1 METALLL
8 VASESKRLD
17 PGPDPL
23 TVMLRFLVGIAVV
36 FLAMWLLYRWAK
48 RSSLG
53 EYEGPGLRLVSRL
66 ALSRSAQ
73 VAVVE
78 IGGRM
83 FLVGAGDATVTPIAE
98 LYDTEEMAVELES
111 QAAAAAA
118 RAEAQGREAVKRPFG
133 QVLAKFSRKAAASE
147 TVATGKPSGKPSGKS
162 GAKPGGTAA
171 GKSKPAVGTAPGQ
184 EIVSRSK
191 PAARPRPEP
200 AEAASITEAQ
210 MDALAAQIAAEFGG
224 RPGRPGGVS

>member
-17 PGPDPL
+17 SGPDPL
-23 TVMLRFLVGIAVV
+23 TVMVRFLVGIAVV

-48 RSSLG
+48 HSSLG

-83 FLVGAGDATVTPIAE
+83 FLVGAGDSTVTPIAE
-98 LYDTEEMAVELES
+98 LYDTEEMAAELES
-111 QAAAAAA
+111 QAATAAA

-147 TVATGKPSGKPSGKS
+147 TMVAGKPGG
-162 GAKPGGTAA
+162 KPGGTTV
-171 GKSKPAVGTAPGQ
+171 GKLRTPPGATPSQ

-191 PAARPRPEP
+191 PVTRPRPEP
-200 AEAASITEAQ
+200 VEPASISEAQ

-224 RPGRPGGVS
+224 RPRSGGAS

>member
-17 PGPDPL
+17 SGPDPL
-23 TVMLRFLVGIAVV
+23 TVMVRFLVGIAVV

-48 RSSLG
+48 HSSLG

-83 FLVGAGDATVTPIAE
+83 FLVGAGDSTVTPIAE
-98 LYDTEEMAVELES
+98 LYDTEEMAAELES
-111 QAAAAAA
+111 QAATAAA

-133 QVLAKFSRKAAASE
+133 QVLAKISRKAAASE
-147 TVATGKPSGKPSGKS
+147 TMAAGKPSEKPG
-162 GAKPGGTAA
+162 GKPGGTTV
-171 GKSKPAVGTAPGQ
+171 GKLRTPPGATPGQ

-191 PAARPRPEP
+191 PVTRPRPEP
-200 AEAASITEAQ
+200 VEPASISEAQ

-224 RPGRPGGVS
+224 RPGLGGAS

>member
-17 PGPDPL
+17 SGPDPL
-23 TVMLRFLVGIAVV
+23 TVMVRFLVGIAVV

-48 RSSLG
+48 HSSLG

-83 FLVGAGDATVTPIAE
+83 FLVGAGDSTVTPIAE
-98 LYDTEEMAVELES
+98 LYDTEEMAAELES
-111 QAAAAAA
+111 QAATAAA

-133 QVLAKFSRKAAASE
+133 QVLAKFSRKAAANE
-147 TVATGKPSGKPSGKS
+147 TMVAGKPSGKPG
-162 GAKPGGTAA
+162 GKPGGTTV
-171 GKSKPAVGTAPGQ
+171 GKLRTPPGATPSQ

-191 PAARPRPEP
+191 PVTRPRPEP
-200 AEAASITEAQ
+200 VEPASISEAQ

-224 RPGRPGGVS
+224 RPRSGGAS

>member
-17 PGPDPL
+17 SGPDPL
-23 TVMLRFLVGIAVV
+23 TVMVRFLVGIAVV

-48 RSSLG
+48 HSSLG

-83 FLVGAGDATVTPIAE
+83 FLVGAGDSTVTPIAE
-98 LYDTEEMAVELES
+98 LYDTEEMAAELES
-111 QAAAAAA
+111 QAATAAA

-147 TVATGKPSGKPSGKS
+147 TMAAGKPSGKPSGKP
-162 GAKPGGTAA
+162 GGKPGGTTV
-171 GKSKPAVGTAPGQ
+171 GKLRTPPGATPGQ

-191 PAARPRPEP
+191 PVTRPRPEP
-200 AEAASITEAQ
+200 VEPASISEAQ

-224 RPGRPGGVS
+224 RPRSGGAS

>member
-17 PGPDPL
+17 SGPDPL
-23 TVMLRFLVGIAVV
+23 TVMVRFLVGIAVV

-48 RSSLG
+48 HSSLG

-83 FLVGAGDATVTPIAE
+83 FLVGAGDSTVTPIAE
-98 LYDTEEMAVELES
+98 LYDTEEMAAELES
-111 QAAAAAA
+111 QAATAAA

-133 QVLAKFSRKAAASE
+133 QVLAKISRKAAASE
-147 TVATGKPSGKPSGKS
+147 TMAAGKPSGKPG
-162 GAKPGGTAA
+162 GKPGGTTV
-171 GKSKPAVGTAPGQ
+171 GKLRTPPGATPSQ

-191 PAARPRPEP
+191 PVTRPRPEP
-200 AEAASITEAQ
+200 VEPASISEAQ

-224 RPGRPGGVS
+224 RPRSGGAS

>member
-17 PGPDPL
+17 SGPDPL
-23 TVMLRFLVGIAVV
+23 TVMVRFLVGIAVV

-48 RSSLG
+48 HSSLG

-83 FLVGAGDATVTPIAE
+83 FLVGAGDSTVTPIAE
-98 LYDTEEMAVELES
+98 LYDTEEMAAELES
-111 QAAAAAA
+111 QAATAAA

-133 QVLAKFSRKAAASE
+133 QVLAKISRKAVASE
-147 TVATGKPSGKPSGKS
+147 TMAAGKPSGKPG
-162 GAKPGGTAA
+162 GKPGGTTV
-171 GKSKPAVGTAPGQ
+171 GKLRTPPGATPGQ

-191 PAARPRPEP
+191 PVTRPRPEP
-200 AEAASITEAQ
+200 VEPAGISEAQ

-224 RPGRPGGVS
+224 RPGLGGAS

>member
-17 PGPDPL
+17 SGPDPL
-23 TVMLRFLVGIAVV
+23 TVMVRFLVGIAVV

-48 RSSLG
+48 HSSLG

-83 FLVGAGDATVTPIAE
+83 FLVGAGDSTVTPIAE
-98 LYDTEEMAVELES
+98 LYDTEEMAAELES
-111 QAAAAAA
+111 QAATAAA

-147 TVATGKPSGKPSGKS
+147 TMAAGKPSGKPG
-162 GAKPGGTAA
+162 GKPGGTTV
-171 GKSKPAVGTAPGQ
+171 GKLRTPPGATPGQ

-191 PAARPRPEP
+191 PVTRPRPEP
-200 AEAASITEAQ
+200 VEPASISEAQ

-224 RPGRPGGVS
+224 RPGLGGAS

>member
-17 PGPDPL
+17 SGPDPL
-23 TVMLRFLVGIAVV
+23 TVMVRFLVGIAVV

-48 RSSLG
+48 HSSLG

-83 FLVGAGDATVTPIAE
+83 FLVGAGDSTVTPIAE
-98 LYDTEEMAVELES
+98 LYDTEEMAAELES
-111 QAAAAAA
+111 QAATAAA

-133 QVLAKFSRKAAASE
+133 QVLAKFSRKAVASE
-147 TVATGKPSGKPSGKS
+147 TMAAGKPSGKPSGKP
-162 GAKPGGTAA
+162 GGKPGGTTV
-171 GKSKPAVGTAPGQ
+171 GKLRTPSGATPGQ

-191 PAARPRPEP
+191 PVTRPRPEP
-200 AEAASITEAQ
+200 VEPASISEAQ

-224 RPGRPGGVS
+224 RPRSGGAS

>member
-17 PGPDPL
+17 SGPDPL
-23 TVMLRFLVGIAVV
+23 TVMVRFLVGIAVV

-48 RSSLG
+48 HSSLG

-83 FLVGAGDATVTPIAE
+83 FLVGAGDSTVTPIAE
-98 LYDTEEMAVELES
+98 LYDTEEMAAELES
-111 QAAAAAA
+111 QAATAAA

-133 QVLAKFSRKAAASE
+133 QVLAKFSRKAVASE
-147 TVATGKPSGKPSGKS
+147 TMAAGKPSGKPSGKP
-162 GAKPGGTAA
+162 GGKPGGTTV
-171 GKSKPAVGTAPGQ
+171 GKLRTPPGATPGQ

-191 PAARPRPEP
+191 PVTRPRPEP
-200 AEAASITEAQ
+200 VEPASISEAQ

-224 RPGRPGGVS
+224 RPGLGGAS

>member
-17 PGPDPL
+17 SGPDPL
-23 TVMLRFLVGIAVV
+23 TVMVRFLVGIAVV

-48 RSSLG
+48 HSSLG
-53 EYEGPGLRLVSRL
+53 EYKGPGLRLVSRL

-83 FLVGAGDATVTPIAE
+83 FLVGAGDSTVTPIAE
-98 LYDTEEMAVELES
+98 LYDTEEMAAELES
-111 QAAAAAA
+111 QAAIAAA

-147 TVATGKPSGKPSGKS
+147 TMAAGKPSGKPGEKP
-162 GAKPGGTAA
+162 GGKPGGTTV
-171 GKSKPAVGTAPGQ
+171 GKLRTPPGATPSQ

-191 PAARPRPEP
+191 PVTRPRPEP
-200 AEAASITEAQ
+200 VEPASISEAQ

-224 RPGRPGGVS
+224 RPRSGGAS

>member
-17 PGPDPL
+17 SGPDPL
-23 TVMLRFLVGIAVV
+23 TVMVRFLVGIAVV

-48 RSSLG
+48 HSSLG

-83 FLVGAGDATVTPIAE
+83 FLVGAGDSTVTPIAE
-98 LYDTEEMAVELES
+98 LYDTEEMAAELES
-111 QAAAAAA
+111 QAATAAA

-133 QVLAKFSRKAAASE
+133 QVLAKISRKAAASE
-147 TVATGKPSGKPSGKS
+147 TMAAGKPSGKP
-162 GAKPGGTAA
+162 GGTTV
-171 GKSKPAVGTAPGQ
+171 GKLRTPPGATPGQ

-191 PAARPRPEP
+191 PVTRPRPEP
-200 AEAASITEAQ
+200 VEPASISEAQ

-224 RPGRPGGVS
+224 RPRSGGAS

>member
-17 PGPDPL
+17 SGPDPL
-23 TVMLRFLVGIAVV
+23 TVMVRFLVGIAVV

-48 RSSLG
+48 HSSLG

-83 FLVGAGDATVTPIAE
+83 FLVGAGDSTVTPIAE
-98 LYDTEEMAVELES
+98 LYDTEEMAAELES
-111 QAAAAAA
+111 QAATAAA

-133 QVLAKFSRKAAASE
+133 QVLAKISRKAAASE
-147 TVATGKPSGKPSGKS
+147 TMAAGKPSGKPG
-162 GAKPGGTAA
+162 GKPGGTTV
-171 GKSKPAVGTAPGQ
+171 GKLRTPPGATPGQ

-191 PAARPRPEP
+191 PVTRPRPEP
-200 AEAASITEAQ
+200 VEPAGISEAQ

-224 RPGRPGGVS
+224 RPGLGGAS

>member
-17 PGPDPL
+17 SGPDPL
-23 TVMLRFLVGIAVV
+23 TVMVRFLVGIAVV

-48 RSSLG
+48 HSSLG

-83 FLVGAGDATVTPIAE
+83 FLVGAGDSTVTPIAE
-98 LYDTEEMAVELES
+98 LYDTEEMAAELES
-111 QAAAAAA
+111 QAATAAA

-133 QVLAKFSRKAAASE
+133 QVLAKFSRKAVASE
-147 TVATGKPSGKPSGKS
+147 TMAAGKPSGKPSGKP
-162 GAKPGGTAA
+162 GGKPGGTTV
-171 GKSKPAVGTAPGQ
+171 GKLRTPSGATPGQ

-191 PAARPRPEP
+191 PVTRPRPEP
-200 AEAASITEAQ
+200 VEPASISEAQ

-224 RPGRPGGVS
+224 RPGLGGAS

>member
-17 PGPDPL
+17 SGPDPL
-23 TVMLRFLVGIAVV
+23 TVMVRFLVGIAVV

-48 RSSLG
+48 HSSLG

-83 FLVGAGDATVTPIAE
+83 FLVGAGDSTVTPIAE
-98 LYDTEEMAVELES
+98 LYDTEEMAAELES
-111 QAAAAAA
+111 QAATAAA

-147 TVATGKPSGKPSGKS
+147 TMVAGKPSGKPG
-162 GAKPGGTAA
+162 GKPGGTTV
-171 GKSKPAVGTAPGQ
+171 GKLRTPPGATPSQ

-191 PAARPRPEP
+191 PVTRPRPEP
-200 AEAASITEAQ
+200 VEPASISEAQ

-224 RPGRPGGVS
+224 RPRSGGAS

>member
-17 PGPDPL
+17 SGPDPL
-23 TVMLRFLVGIAVV
+23 TVMVRFLVGIAVV

-48 RSSLG
+48 HSSLG

-83 FLVGAGDATVTPIAE
+83 FLVGAGDSTVTPIAE
-98 LYDTEEMAVELES
+98 LYDTEEMAAELES
-111 QAAAAAA
+111 QAATAAA

-133 QVLAKFSRKAAASE
+133 QVLAKISRKAAASE
-147 TVATGKPSGKPSGKS
+147 TMAAGKPSGKPG
-162 GAKPGGTAA
+162 GKPGGTTV
-171 GKSKPAVGTAPGQ
+171 GKLRTPPGATPGQ

-191 PAARPRPEP
+191 PVTRPRPEP
-200 AEAASITEAQ
+200 VEPASISEAQ

-224 RPGRPGGVS
+224 RPGLGGAS

>member
-17 PGPDPL
+17 SGPDPL
-23 TVMLRFLVGIAVV
+23 TVMVRFLVGIAVV

-48 RSSLG
+48 HSSLG

-83 FLVGAGDATVTPIAE
+83 FLVGAGDSTVTPIAE
-98 LYDTEEMAVELES
+98 LYDTEEMAAELES
-111 QAAAAAA
+111 QAATAAA

-133 QVLAKFSRKAAASE
+133 QVLAKISRKAAASE
-147 TVATGKPSGKPSGKS
+147 TMVAGKPSGKPG
-162 GAKPGGTAA
+162 GKPGGTTV
-171 GKSKPAVGTAPGQ
+171 GKLRTPPGATPSQ

-191 PAARPRPEP
+191 PVTRPRPEP
-200 AEAASITEAQ
+200 VEPASISEAQ

-224 RPGRPGGVS
+224 RTGLGGAS

>member
-17 PGPDPL
+17 SGPDPL
-23 TVMLRFLVGIAVV
+23 TVMVRFLVGIAVV

-48 RSSLG
+48 HSSLG

-83 FLVGAGDATVTPIAE
+83 FLVGAGDSTVTPIAE
-98 LYDTEEMAVELES
+98 LYDTEEMAAELES
-111 QAAAAAA
+111 QAATAAA

-133 QVLAKFSRKAAASE
+133 QVLAKISRKAAASE
-147 TVATGKPSGKPSGKS
+147 TMVAGKPSGKPG
-162 GAKPGGTAA
+162 GKPGGTTV
-171 GKSKPAVGTAPGQ
+171 GKLRTPPGATPSQ

-191 PAARPRPEP
+191 PVTRPRPEP
-200 AEAASITEAQ
+200 VEPASISEAQ

-224 RPGRPGGVS
+224 RPGLGGAS

>member
-17 PGPDPL
+17 SGPDPL
-23 TVMLRFLVGIAVV
+23 TVMVRFLVGIAVV

-48 RSSLG
+48 HSSLG

-83 FLVGAGDATVTPIAE
+83 FLVGAGDSTVTPIAE
-98 LYDTEEMAVELES
+98 LYDTEEMAAELES
-111 QAAAAAA
+111 QAATAAA

-133 QVLAKFSRKAAASE
+133 QVLAKISRKAAASE
-147 TVATGKPSGKPSGKS
+147 TMAAGKPSGKPGEKP
-162 GAKPGGTAA
+162 GGKPGGTTV
-171 GKSKPAVGTAPGQ
+171 GKLRTPPGATPGQ

-191 PAARPRPEP
+191 PVTRPRPEP
-200 AEAASITEAQ
+200 VEPASISEAQ

-224 RPGRPGGVS
+224 RPGLGGAS